1 MENVE
6 KEAEAEAEAEA
17 EVEDHIDKC
26 RRSCFAVGEFFSI
39 VSFFAV
45 E

>member
-1 MENVE
+1 MMENVE
-6 KEAEAEAEAEA
+6 KEAEAEA

-26 RRSCFAVGEFFSI
+26 RRSCFAVAEFFSI